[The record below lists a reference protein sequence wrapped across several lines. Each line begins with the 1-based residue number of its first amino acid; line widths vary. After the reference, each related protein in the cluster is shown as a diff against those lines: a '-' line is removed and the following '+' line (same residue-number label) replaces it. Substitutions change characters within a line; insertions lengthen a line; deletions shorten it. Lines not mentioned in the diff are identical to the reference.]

1 LVRLKLGTIML
12 NTPIHRKQIL
22 NDHAQ
27 EDAALKKW
35 EDEDRWIG
43 WIIKSV
49 AGALRRL
56 GHGK

>member
-1 LVRLKLGTIML
+1 ML

-35 EDEDRWIG
+35 EDDD
-43 WIIKSV
+43 
-49 AGALRRL
+49 AGL
-56 GHGK
+56 GG